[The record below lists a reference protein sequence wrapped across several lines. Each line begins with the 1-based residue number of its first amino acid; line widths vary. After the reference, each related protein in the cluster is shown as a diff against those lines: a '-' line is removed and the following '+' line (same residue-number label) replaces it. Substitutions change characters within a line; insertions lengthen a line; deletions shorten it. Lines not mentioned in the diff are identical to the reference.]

1 MEREISKIRIQN
13 NKRGCFMAQQPSF
26 HLEDETSQ
34 TSRYIKGTLIVT
46 VYHQS
51 ESLYTV
57 ARVRV
62 KETNENYNE
71 KEVMVTGIL
80 PPLREDELYVFYG
93 KFKDHPKYGKQYEV
107 DFFKKEIPQSR
118 EAMIQYLSSD
128 LFKGIGKKTA
138 EHIVEVMGDDAITK
152 LLESPEYI
160 SQIPKLTEE
169 QAKNLHEALL
179 QNRGLDQV
187 MMAVQPY
194 GIGPQLAMK
203 IFQTYQD
210 EAVSVVKNEPY
221 RLIEDVPGIG
231 FHRADEIAKGNGMQV
246 NHPERIQA
254 ACQFLLRDQGTDLG
268 HSYLPVGELLEG
280 VRKLLAD
287 GKNTVDEMSIFREIQ
302 DMETE
307 KRLILKEDVVYL
319 PSLYF
324 AERGFAK
331 KINHLL
337 QSQQNDYDIPDEQI
351 ETELTNLEKRLN
363 ITYAKSQKE
372 AIKKALTSSVMVL
385 TGGPGTGKTTVIKG
399 IVELYS
405 EIHGVSLN
413 IEDYRG
419 KKEPFP
425 VLLVAPTGRAAKR
438 MTESTGI
445 PAHTIHRFLGWRG
458 AGHFEKNEDEPIEG
472 KLLIVDEMSMVDIWL
487 AYSLSKALPEHIQII
502 FVGDEDQLPSVGPG
516 QVLKDLLETEHI
528 PQTRLTDIYRQSEGS
543 SIIRLAHEM
552 KNGLVPDDLLSPQ
565 SDRRFFS
572 CSGEQVFQAI
582 MQVCENAI
590 KKGYTSRDIQVLAP
604 MYKGPVGIDRL
615 NVELQRLFNPEKQKQ
630 RQLQIGNVFYRKG
643 DKVLQLVNQPEDNV
657 FNGDIGEIVAII
669 YARENTDKE
678 DQIVIS
684 FDEIEVTYKRSEF
697 HHFTHA
703 FCCSI
708 HKSQGSEYP
717 IVILPIVKSY
727 YRMLKRNLI
736 YTAITRSKEFLILC
750 GEHEAFSWAVQRSD
764 ESERY
769 SGLKLRMQETVLE
782 KDFMN
787 DTLFNETN

>member
-1 MEREISKIRIQN
+1 
-13 NKRGCFMAQQPSF
+13 MAQQPSF
-26 HLEDETSQ
+26 HLEDETSEI
-34 TSRYIKGTLIVT
+34 TKFIKGTLIST
-46 VYHQS
+46 VYHQT

-57 ARVRV
+57 ARIRV

-71 KEVMVTGIL
+71 KEVMITGIL

-107 DFFKKEIPQSR
+107 ELFQKEMPQSK

-138 EHIVEVMGDDAITK
+138 EHIVEVMGNDAITK

-169 QAKNLHEALL
+169 QAQSLQKSLM

-187 MMAVQPY
+187 MMVVQPY

-210 EAVSVVKNEPY
+210 DAVKVIKDEPY
-221 RLIEDVPGIG
+221 RLIEDVSGIG

-246 NHPERIQA
+246 NHPKRIQA
-254 ACQFLLRDQGTDLG
+254 ACQFVLRDQGTDLG
-268 HSYLPVGELLEG
+268 HSYLPMDELLEG

-307 KRLILKEDVVYL
+307 QRLIVKEKVVYL

-324 AERGFAK
+324 AERGFAQK
-331 KINHLL
+331 MNQLL
-337 QSQQNDYDIPDEQI
+337 HSQKNDYHI
-351 ETELTNLEKRLN
+351 EDVKLESELSALEKRLKM
-363 ITYAKSQKE
+363 TYANSQKE
-372 AIKKALTSSVMVL
+372 AIKKALTSSLMVL

-413 IEDYRG
+413 PDDYRG
-419 KKEPFP
+419 KKESFP

-445 PAHTIHRFLGWRG
+445 PAHTIHRLLGWKG
-458 AGHFEKNEDEPIEG
+458 GGTFEKNEDEQIDG

-487 AYSLSKALPEHIQII
+487 AHSLAKALPPHIQII

-516 QVLKDLLETEHI
+516 QVLKDLLQAEHV
-528 PQTRLTDIYRQSEGS
+528 PQSRLVDIYRQAEGS

-552 KNGLVPDDLLSPQ
+552 KNGKVPQDLLVPQ
-565 SDRRFFS
+565 NDRRFFA

-582 MQVCENAI
+582 LQVCENAI
-590 KKGYTSRDIQVLAP
+590 KKGYSSRDIQVLAP

-615 NVELQRLFNPEKQKQ
+615 NLELQRLFNPEKQKQ
-630 RQLQIGNVFYRKG
+630 RQLQVANVFYRKG
-643 DKVLQLVNQPEDNV
+643 DKVLQLVNQPEDQV
-657 FNGDIGEIVAII
+657 FNGDIGEIVAVI

-717 IVILPIVKSY
+717 IVVLPVLKSY
-727 YRMLKRNLI
+727 YRMLKRNLL
-736 YTAITRSKEFLILC
+736 YTAITRSKEYLILC
-750 GEHEAFSWAVQRSD
+750 GEQEAFTWAVERSD
-764 ESERY
+764 ETERY
-769 SGLKLRMQETVLE
+769 SGLASRLQETILE
-782 KDFMN
+782 KDLMN
-787 DTLFNETN
+787 DSLLNETN

>member
-1 MEREISKIRIQN
+1 
-13 NKRGCFMAQQPSF
+13 MAQQPSF
-26 HLEDETSQ
+26 HLDDDETQ
-34 TSRYIKGTLIVT
+34 ETSRFIKGTLIAT

-57 ARVRV
+57 ARIRV

-80 PPLREDELYVFYG
+80 PPLREDELYLFYG

-107 DFFKKEIPQSR
+107 EFFQKEMPQSK
-118 EAMIQYLSSD
+118 EAMVQYLSSD

-138 EHIVEVMGDDAITK
+138 EHIVEVMGNDAITK

-169 QAKNLHEALL
+169 QAKNLQESLL

-210 EAVSVVKNEPY
+210 ESVTVIKKEPY
-221 RLIEDVPGIG
+221 RLIEDVSGIG

-246 NHPERIQA
+246 NHPKRIQA
-254 ACQFLLRDQGTDLG
+254 ACQFVLRDQGTDLG
-268 HSYLPVGELLEG
+268 HSYLPMEELLEG

-307 KRLILKEDVVYL
+307 QRLIVKENVVYL
-319 PSLYF
+319 PTLYF
-324 AERGFAK
+324 AERGFAQK
-331 KINHLL
+331 MNQLL
-337 QSQQNDYDIPDEQI
+337 HTQPNDYHIEDEKL
-351 ETELTNLEKRLN
+351 ESELSALEKRLN
-363 ITYAKSQKE
+363 MKYANSQKE
-372 AIKKALTSSVMVL
+372 AIKKALTSSLMVL

-413 IEDYRG
+413 PDDYRG

-445 PAHTIHRFLGWRG
+445 PAHTIHRLLGWKG
-458 AGHFEKNEDEPIEG
+458 GGNFEKNEDEPIEG

-487 AYSLSKALPEHIQII
+487 AHSLSKALPQHIQII

-516 QVLKDLLETEHI
+516 QVLKDLLQSEHI
-528 PQTRLTDIYRQSEGS
+528 PHTRLVDIYRQAEGS

-552 KNGLVPDDLLSPQ
+552 KNGKVPDDLLIPQ
-565 SDRRFFS
+565 SDRRFFP

-582 MQVCENAI
+582 LQVCENAI

-604 MYKGPVGIDRL
+604 MYKGSVGIDRL
-615 NVELQRLFNPEKQKQ
+615 NVELQRLFNPEKPKQ
-630 RQLQIGNVFYRKG
+630 RQLQVADVFYRKG
-643 DKVLQLVNQPEDNV
+643 DKVLQLVNQPEDQV
-657 FNGDIGEIVAII
+657 FNGDIGEIVAVI
-669 YARENTDKE
+669 YARENTEKE

-697 HHFTHA
+697 NHFTHA

-717 IVILPIVKSY
+717 IVVLPVLKSY
-727 YRMLKRNLI
+727 YRMLKRNLL
-736 YTAITRSKEFLILC
+736 YTAITRSKEYLILC
-750 GEHEAFSWAVQRSD
+750 GEQEAFTWAVQRSD
-764 ESERY
+764 ELERF
-769 SGLKLRMQETVLE
+769 SGLKLRLQETQLE
-782 KDFMN
+782 KDLMN
-787 DTLFNETN
+787 ETLLNETN

>member
-1 MEREISKIRIQN
+1 
-13 NKRGCFMAQQPSF
+13 MAQQPSF
-26 HLEDETSQ
+26 HLQDETSGF
-34 TSRYIKGTLIVT
+34 IKGTLIST
-46 VYHQS
+46 VFHQA

-57 ARVRV
+57 ARIRVR
-62 KETNENYNE
+62 ETNENYDE
-71 KEVMVTGIL
+71 KEVMITGIL
-80 PPLREDELYVFYG
+80 PPLREDEQYVLYG

-107 DFFKKEIPQSR
+107 HFFKIEMPQSK

-138 EHIVEVMGDDAITK
+138 EHIVDVLGDNAITK
-152 LLESPEYI
+152 LIESPDYI
-160 SQIPKLTEE
+160 SDIPKLTED
-169 QAKNLHEALL
+169 QAKNLYEALL
-179 QNRGLDQV
+179 ENRGLDQV
-187 MMAVQPY
+187 MMTVQPY

-210 EAVSVVKNEPY
+210 KAVSVIKNEPY

-254 ACQFLLRDQGTDLG
+254 ACHFILREHGTDLG
-268 HSYLPVGELLEG
+268 HSYLPIDELLSG

-287 GKNTVDEMSIFREIQ
+287 GKNTVDEMSVFREIQ

-307 KRLILKEDVVYL
+307 KRLILKENVVYL
-319 PSLYF
+319 PSLFYAEKGF
-324 AERGFAK
+324 AE

-337 QSQQNDYDIPDEQI
+337 TSQDSDYDIPKKQI
-351 ETELTNLEKRLN
+351 DIELTNLEKRLN
-363 ITYAKSQKE
+363 ITYANSQKE
-372 AIKKALTSSVMVL
+372 AIKKALTSSVMIL

-413 IEDYRG
+413 PDDYRN

-438 MTESTGI
+438 MMESTGI
-445 PAHTIHRFLGWRG
+445 PAHTIHRLLGWRG

-487 AYSLSKALPEHIQII
+487 AYSLGKALPEHIQII

-516 QVLKDLLETEHI
+516 QVLKDLLSSPHI
-528 PQTRLTDIYRQSEGS
+528 PNSRLTDIYRQAEGS
-543 SIIRLAHEM
+543 SIVRLAHDM
-552 KNGLVPDDLLSPQ
+552 KNGTVPKDLLKPQ
-565 SDRRFFS
+565 ADRRFFPS
-572 CSGEQVFQAI
+572 SGENVFQVI

-604 MYKGPVGIDRL
+604 MYKGPLGIDRL
-615 NVELQRLFNPEKQKQ
+615 NMELQRLFNPEKVKQ
-630 RQLQIGNVFYRKG
+630 RQLQVGQAFYRKG
-643 DKVLQLVNQPEDNV
+643 DKVLQLVNQPEDHV
-657 FNGDIGEIVAII
+657 FNGDIGEIAAII
-669 YARENTDKE
+669 YAKENTDKE

-684 FDEIEVTYKRSEF
+684 FDEIEVTYKRNEF

-736 YTAITRSKEFLILC
+736 YTAITRSKEYLILC
-750 GEHEAFSWAVQRSD
+750 GEEEAFSWAISRSD

-769 SGLKLRMQETVLE
+769 SGLKHRLKESLLE
-782 KDFMN
+782 KDLLN
-787 DTLFNETN
+787 DSLFEETN

>member
-1 MEREISKIRIQN
+1 
-13 NKRGCFMAQQPSF
+13 MAQQPSF
-26 HLEDETSQ
+26 DLQDEKAGF
-34 TSRYIKGTLIVT
+34 IKGTLIST
-46 VYHQS
+46 IYHQS

-57 ARVRV
+57 ARIRV
-62 KETNENYNE
+62 KETNENYTE

-80 PPLREDELYVFYG
+80 PMLREDELYIFYG
-93 KFKDHPKYGKQYEV
+93 KFKDHPKYGKQYDVE
-107 DFFKKEIPQSR
+107 FFKKEMPQSK

-138 EHIVEVMGDDAITK
+138 EHIVEVMGDDTIQK
-152 LLESPEYI
+152 LLESPELI
-160 SQIPKLTEE
+160 SEIPKLTED
-169 QAKNLHEALL
+169 QAKNLYKALL
-179 QNRGLDQV
+179 ENRGLEQV
-187 MMAVQPY
+187 MMLVQPY

-203 IFQTYQD
+203 IFQTYQE
-210 EAVSVVKNEPY
+210 EAAAVIKHEPY

-231 FHRADEIAKGNGMQV
+231 FHRADEIAKGIGMQM
-246 NHPERIQA
+246 NHPDRIQA
-254 ACQFLLRDQGTDLG
+254 ACHFLLREQGTDMG
-268 HSYLPVGELLEG
+268 HAFLPVEFLLEE

-302 DMETE
+302 NMETE
-307 KRLILKEDVVYL
+307 QRLILKENVVYL

-324 AERGFAK
+324 AERGFAQ
-331 KINHLL
+331 KINALI
-337 QSQQNDYDIPDEQI
+337 QNQNDDYTLSEEKMDS
-351 ETELTNLEKRLN
+351 ELVNLEKRLAV
-363 ITYAKSQKE
+363 TYADSQKE
-372 AIKKALTSSVMVL
+372 AIKKALTSSLMVL

-399 IVELYS
+399 IVELYG

-413 IEDYRG
+413 PEDYRG
-419 KKEPFP
+419 KETFP
-425 VLLVAPTGRAAKR
+425 ILLVAPTGRAAKR

-445 PAHTIHRFLGWRG
+445 PAHTIHRLLGWKG
-458 AGHFEKNEDEPIEG
+458 AGHFEKNEDEPVEG

-516 QVLKDLLETEHI
+516 QVLKDLLATSHI
-528 PQTRLTDIYRQSEGS
+528 PKVRLTEIYRQSEGS

-552 KNGLVPDDLLSPQ
+552 KKGSVPKDLLTPQ
-565 SDRRFFS
+565 NDRRFFP

-590 KKGYTSRDIQVLAP
+590 KKGYTSKDIQVLAP

-615 NVELQRLFNPEKQKQ
+615 NLELQRLFNPEKERQ
-630 RQLQIGNVFYRKG
+630 RQLQVAHVFYRKG
-643 DKVLQLVNQPEDNV
+643 DKVLQLVNQPEDQV

-669 YARENTDKE
+669 YAKENTEKE
-678 DQIVIS
+678 DKIVIA
-684 FDEIEVTYKRSEF
+684 FDEIEVTYKRNEF

-717 IVILPIVKSY
+717 IVVLPVVKSY
-727 YRMLKRNLI
+727 YRMLRRNLL
-736 YTAITRSKEFLILC
+736 YTAITRSKEYLILC
-750 GEHEAFSWAVQRSD
+750 GEEEAFSWAVERSD
-764 ESERY
+764 DTERY
-769 SGLKLRMQETVLE
+769 SGLQQRLNETFLE
-782 KDFMN
+782 KDLMH

>member
-1 MEREISKIRIQN
+1 
-13 NKRGCFMAQQPSF
+13 MAQQPSF
-26 HLEDETSQ
+26 NLQDETNG
-34 TSRYIKGTLIVT
+34 YIKGTLIVT

-62 KETNENYNE
+62 KETNEDYNE
-71 KEVMVTGIL
+71 KEAMITGIL
-80 PPLREDELYVFYG
+80 PPLREDEQYLFYG

-107 DFFKKEIPQSR
+107 EFFKKEMPQSR

-138 EHIVEVMGDDAITK
+138 EHIVEVMGDDAIQK
-152 LLESPEYI
+152 LLETPDYI

-169 QAKNLHEALL
+169 QAKNLYDSLL

-187 MMAVQPY
+187 MMVVQPY

-203 IFQTYQD
+203 IFQTYKD
-210 EAVSVVKNEPY
+210 DSVSVIKNEPY

-254 ACQFLLRDQGTDLG
+254 ACHFILRDQGTELG
-268 HSYLPVGELLEG
+268 HSYLPVEDLLEG

-287 GKNTVDEMSIFREIQ
+287 GKNTVDEMSIFREIH

-307 KRLILKEDVVYL
+307 KRIILKENVVYL
-319 PSLYF
+319 PSLYY
-324 AERGFAK
+324 AERGFAQ
-331 KINHLL
+331 KINQLL
-337 QSQQNDYDIPDEQI
+337 QSQESDYEIPHEKI
-351 ETELTNLEKRLN
+351 ETELTNLEERLKIN
-363 ITYAKSQKE
+363 YAKTQKE
-372 AIKKALTSSVMVL
+372 AIKKALTSSLMVL

-405 EIHGVSLN
+405 EIHGISLN
-413 IEDYRG
+413 PDDYRG

-445 PAHTIHRFLGWRG
+445 PAHTIHRLLGWRG
-458 AGHFEKNEDEPIEG
+458 AGHFEKNEEEPIEG

-487 AYSLSKALPEHIQII
+487 AYSLSKALPKHIQVI

-516 QVLKDLLETEHI
+516 QVLKDLLSSTHI
-528 PQTRLTDIYRQSEGS
+528 PQSRLTDIYRQAEGS
-543 SIIRLAHEM
+543 SIIRLAHDM
-552 KNGLVPDDLLSPQ
+552 KKGNVPKDLLTPQ
-565 SDRRFFS
+565 KDRRFFP
-572 CSGEQVFQAI
+572 CSGEQVFQVI

-590 KKGYTSRDIQVLAP
+590 KKGYSSRDIQVLAP
-604 MYKGPVGIDRL
+604 MYKGPIGIDRL
-615 NVELQRLFNPEKQKQ
+615 NMELQRLFNPEKEKQ
-630 RQLQIGNVFYRKG
+630 RQLQVAQSFYRKG

-657 FNGDIGEIVAII
+657 FNGDIGEIVAVI
-669 YARENTDKE
+669 YAKENTDKE

-717 IVILPIVKSY
+717 IVILPVVKSY

-736 YTAITRSKEFLILC
+736 YTAITRSKEYLILC
-750 GEHEAFSWAVQRSD
+750 GEQEAFSWAVQRSD

-769 SGLKLRMQETVLE
+769 SGLKVRLEETLLE
-782 KDFMN
+782 KDMMN
-787 DTLFNETN
+787 DTLFKETN

>member
-1 MEREISKIRIQN
+1 
-13 NKRGCFMAQQPSF
+13 MAQQPSF
-26 HLEDETSQ
+26 HLRDES
-34 TSRYIKGTLIVT
+34 SRYIKGTLIVT

-57 ARVRV
+57 ARIRV

-71 KEVMVTGIL
+71 KEIIVTGIL
-80 PPLREDELYVFYG
+80 PPLREDELYLFYG

-107 DFFKKEIPQSR
+107 DFFKKEMPQSR

-138 EHIVEVMGDDAITK
+138 EHIVEVMGDEAITK
-152 LLESPEYI
+152 LLESPELI
-160 SQIPKLTEE
+160 SQIPKLTED
-169 QAKNLHEALL
+169 QAKNLHESLL
-179 QNRGLDQV
+179 LNRGLDQV

-194 GIGPQLAMK
+194 GIGPHLAMK
-203 IFQTYQD
+203 IFQAYQD
-210 EAVSVVKNEPY
+210 EAVSVIKKEPY
-221 RLIEDVPGIG
+221 RLIEDIPGIG
-231 FHRADEIAKGNGMQV
+231 FHRADEIAKGNGMQM

-254 ACQFLLRDQGTDLG
+254 ACQFQLREQGTDLG
-268 HSYLPVGELLEG
+268 HSYLPSEELLEG

-302 DMETE
+302 NMESE
-307 KRLILKEDVVYL
+307 NRLIIKENVVYL
-319 PSLYF
+319 PSLYY
-324 AERGFAK
+324 AERGFAQKMNQLLK
-331 KINHLL
+331 K
-337 QSQQNDYDIPDEQI
+337 QESDYDIPSEKIDK
-351 ETELTNLEKRLN
+351 ELTELEKRLKM
-363 ITYAKSQKE
+363 TYANSQKQ
-372 AIKKALTSSVMVL
+372 AIKKALTSPLMIL

-413 IEDYRG
+413 PDDYRG

-445 PAHTIHRFLGWRG
+445 PAHTIHRLLGWKG
-458 AGHFEKNEDEPIEG
+458 AGNFDKNEDEPIEG

-487 AYSLSKALPEHIQII
+487 AYSLSKAIPEHIQII

-552 KNGLVPDDLLSPQ
+552 RSGKVPQDLLVPQ
-565 SDRRFFS
+565 TDRRFFS
-572 CSGEQVFQAI
+572 CAGEQVFQVI
-582 MQVCENAI
+582 MQVCENAVR
-590 KKGYTSRDIQVLAP
+590 KGYTSRDIQVLAP

-615 NVELQRLFNPEKQKQ
+615 NMELQKLFNPEKEKQ
-630 RQLQIGNVFYRKG
+630 RQLQVSNVFYRKG

-697 HHFTHA
+697 HNFTHA

-717 IVILPIVKSY
+717 IVILPVVKSY

-736 YTAITRSKEFLILC
+736 YTAITRSKEYLILC
-750 GEHEAFSWAVQRSD
+750 GEQEAFSWAVQRSD
-764 ESERY
+764 EGERY
-769 SGLKLRMQETVLE
+769 SGLKHRLQETILE
-782 KDFMN
+782 KEIMN
-787 DTLFNETN
+787 DSLFNETN